1 MNVALFGGTFD
12 PIHRGHLLVAR
23 AAAERFQ
30 LRTVYFVVADIP
42 PHKQKIPITEYYPR
56 YAMVSLATAD
66 ERDFVPSMAEANQPG
81 AERPSYTVETVRR
94 FKQSLPRSAHLFF
107 LIGIDAFLE
116 IGTWYHSEELLRECE
131 FIVASRPGFS
141 MAELAGALPPG
152 LRPRPEVLRASKKQA
167 ATGTIALEGTT
178 IHVLDTVN
186 SAVSATEVRRAARSG
201 KGLQRFLDPKV
212 AEYIKKMRLYR

>member
-12 PIHRGHLLVAR
+12 PIHRGHIAVAR

-30 LRTVYFVVADIP
+30 LKIVYFVVADIP
-42 PHKQKIPITEYYPR
+42 PHKQKVPITEYYHR

-66 ERDFVPSMAEANQPG
+66 EKDFVPSMAEANQPG
-81 AERPSYTVETVRR
+81 AERPSYTIETVRR
-94 FKQSLPRSAHLFF
+94 FKQALPKRARLFF
-107 LIGIDAFLE
+107 LLGIDAFLE
-116 IGTWYHSEELLRECE
+116 IGTWYHAEELLRECE

-141 MAELAGALPPG
+141 MAALAGALPPG

-167 ATGTIALEGTT
+167 AAGTIALGGTT

-186 SAVSATEVRRAARSG
+186 AAVSATEVRRAARSG
-201 KGLQRFLDPKV
+201 KGLQRLVDPKV